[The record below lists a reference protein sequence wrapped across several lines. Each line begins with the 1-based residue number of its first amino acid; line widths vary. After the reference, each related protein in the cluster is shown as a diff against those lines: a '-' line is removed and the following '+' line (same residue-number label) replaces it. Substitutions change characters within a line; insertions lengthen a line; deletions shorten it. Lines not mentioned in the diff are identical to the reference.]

1 SCGVIAFVFFYNFT
15 CGLLLLFILVACYHF
30 IIIQN
35 PFCYKKLFKTIK
47 LFISTALLIIIP
59 CLILLFLS
67 ITLNFN
73 IEGSLTFNSILQAA
87 FILFTIII
95 LAGTGFADRHQ
106 RIRDTKN
113 RIQYYLIFSV
123 AICLYMFTAFS
134 AGISEKIVD
143 LIGLGYQY
151 RCYYD
156 TDLNQYL
163 IPDEFIQDKFNN
175 KTKLFVV
182 ADIDGKMY
190 IAPKNKRT
198 TSFYFTAKELAQVS
212 CNK

>member
-1 SCGVIAFVFFYNFT
+1 
-15 CGLLLLFILVACYHF
+15 
-30 IIIQN
+30 
-35 PFCYKKLFKTIK
+35 
-47 LFISTALLIIIP
+47 
-59 CLILLFLS
+59 
-67 ITLNFN
+67 
-73 IEGSLTFNSILQAA
+73 
-87 FILFTIII
+87 
-95 LAGTGFADRHQ
+95 
-106 RIRDTKN
+106 
-113 RIQYYLIFSV
+113 
-123 AICLYMFTAFS
+123 
-134 AGISEKIVD
+134 
-143 LIGLGYQY
+143 
-151 RCYYD
+151 CYYD